1 MSWPEILARKMGM
14 GDILDDV
21 DSIVVRDVENDRE
34 YAVADKWPDG
44 FSIGE
49 PTVDSEGKAMTVDH
63 PDVQC
68 ILFHFAKCKC
78 TGEVNEEDFGYGP
91 VQELEIDVSN
101 VPKSF

>member
-1 MSWPEILARKMGM
+1 MGM

-21 DSIVVRDVENDRE
+21 DSIVVRDVENDWE

-44 FSIGE
+44 FSIGN
-49 PTVDSEGKAMTVDH
+49 PKAMTVDH

-68 ILFHFAKCKC
+68 ILFHFAKC